1 MPDSKNPI
9 IYTNKANCRDCY
21 RCVRKCPVHAIKM
34 ESAQAS
40 IIPDY
45 CIYCG
50 TCLRECPQKAKE
62 YRNDTVKI
70 RQIISENANVI
81 VTIAPSYNSL
91 FSSWEIKRI
100 PSLMRKIG
108 FSKVAETSIGALP
121 VALDSATFFQQNK
134 GAWISGACPVVV
146 NLIKRYYPELVK
158 KIIPIA
164 SPLIAHG
171 RMLKNKYPNA
181 KIVFIG
187 PCIAKKEEIMREEH
201 QGIIDAVMTF
211 SELFSWIEEDKLD
224 ISGFEESI
232 FDMRSSGINENMFP
246 LSGGLTLTGNLTD
259 CLESSETLHV
269 TGINSIREILDNFSD
284 IDKHIFI
291 EPLFC
296 DEGCISGPG
305 IDREISN
312 FKRKTALL
320 ENVKEQKN
328 NNDLHREINDDNTCI
343 VDLSTIFSTKEIPK
357 TEFTDEE
364 IEEVL
369 EKTGKYSKEDYL
381 DCGACGYNSCI
392 EKAKAV
398 LSGMAESS
406 MCIPWMRKL
415 AEKRSDIIM
424 ETSPNGIVI
433 MNSNLEVIRLNKAFK
448 EMFSCFDNS
457 IGKRVSRVID
467 SDIFEKLIA
476 STKNKIEDVKKFS
489 HYGVVCHCVAYRIPE
504 ENLIAGIF
512 VNITNT
518 RNNQEKLKQ
527 IRENTVLLA
536 RELLEHQ
543 LTMSQ
548 NLAKFLGDN
557 TAKSESLLNNLLS
570 GIESPKK

>member
-1 MPDSKNPI
+1 
-9 IYTNKANCRDCY
+9 
-21 RCVRKCPVHAIKM
+21 M
-34 ESAQAS
+34 ESSQAS
-40 IIPDY
+40 IIPEY

-70 RQIISENANVI
+70 RQLISENTNVI
-81 VTIAPSYNSL
+81 VTLAPSYNSL
-91 FSSWEIKRI
+91 FSSWEIRRI

-121 VALDSATFFQQNK
+121 VALSSAAFFQKNK

-146 NLIKRYYPELVK
+146 NLIERYYPHIVERIILVV
-158 KIIPIA
+158 

-171 RMLKNKYPNA
+171 RMLKQKYPDS
-181 KIVFIG
+181 KIVFVG
-187 PCIAKKEEIMREEH
+187 PCIAKKEEILREEH
-201 QGIIDAVMTF
+201 KGIIDAVMTF
-211 SELFSWIEEDKLD
+211 SELSSMIEEDRLD
-224 ISGFEESI
+224 ISTFEETS
-232 FDMRSSGINENMFP
+232 FDMASYSINENMFP
-246 LSGGLTLTGNLTD
+246 LSGGLTLTGNLSD
-259 CLESSETLHV
+259 DIKSHETLHV
-269 TGINSIREILDNFSD
+269 TGASSIKEILDNFQD
-284 IDKHIFI
+284 IDRHIFI

-305 IDREISN
+305 IDKNISN
-312 FKRKTALL
+312 FKKKTRLL
-320 ENVKEQKN
+320 ENIKKEK
-328 NNDLHREINDDNTCI
+328 DKIKTKPLTDSYKDCNT
-343 VDLSTIFSTKEIPK
+343 DLSTAFYSKNIPSQ
-357 TEFTDEE
+357 EFTDEQ

-381 DCGACGYNSCI
+381 DCGACGYSSCI

-398 LSGMAESS
+398 LSGMAESN

-424 ETSPNGIVI
+424 ETSPNGII
-433 MNSNLEVIRLNKAFK
+433 IINSDLDIIRLNRAFK

-457 IGKRVSRVID
+457 VGKRVSRVID

-476 STKNKIEDVKKFS
+476 GDSQKIEEVKNF
-489 HYGVVCHCVAYRIPE
+489 HQYGVFCHCIAYRIPE

-518 RNNQEKLKQ
+518 RNNQEKLKE
-527 IRENTVLLA
+527 IRQNTVLLA

-548 NLAKFLGDN
+548 SLASFLGEN
-557 TAKSESLLNNLLS
+557 TAKSEILLNNLLK
-570 GIESPKK
+570 GIE